1 MKQKKHK
8 NITGLIQRAFL
19 QNMGKFNCLKE
30 LKWYLILPEQIAEKP
45 AINYRYPDIICS
57 MIKMIRKNHKY
68 SEECKKWEDL
78 QGIIKYYKLDKMNT
92 YQERFNALDKGM
104 FIHWNE
110 FETKKIKG
118 KVETVEVLRTL

>member
-19 QNMGKFNCLKE
+19 QNKGINCLKE
-30 LKWYLILPEQIAEKP
+30 VKWYLILPEQIAEKP

-78 QGIIKYYKLDKMNT
+78 QGIIKYYKLDKMRT
-92 YQERFNALDKGM
+92 YQERFDALNKKM
-104 FIHWNE
+104 FLHWKE

>member
-8 NITGLIQRAFL
+8 NITGIIQRAFL
-19 QNMGKFNCLKE
+19 QDMGKFNCLKE
-30 LKWYLILPEQIAEKP
+30 LKWYLTFPDIS
-45 AINYRYPDIICS
+45 YHYPDIICS

-78 QGIIKYYKLDKMNT
+78 QGIIKYYKLDKMRT
-92 YQERFNALDKGM
+92 YQERFDALDKGM

>member
-45 AINYRYPDIICS
+45 AINYGYPDIICS

-92 YQERFNALDKGM
+92 YQERFDALNKKM
-104 FIHWNE
+104 FLHWKE